1 MANKKDFE
9 IKQTVR
15 PAGKYRAP
23 KTKTK
28 IEFPKA
34 QDAANKQADVNRRVN
49 DEINF
54 KNRQSSGPGKGDTT
68 RPTDKSKY
76 NKNYDDIDW
85 GESKNNKNKNLEI
98 KKGQK
103 TIIQYG
109 NKGKILQ
116 KYSNKKGK
124 PERVKTTAYYPH
136 SKEWQQ
142 SARDQGFTK

>member
-23 KTKTK
+23 KTKRVMSTVDR
-28 IEFPKA
+28 
-34 QDAANKQADVNRRVN
+34 QRVN

-54 KNRQSSGPGKGDTT
+54 KNRQSSGAGKGDTT